1 MENNYTSS
9 PNYSDDTDSSI
20 ADCIES
26 ADWTDHPLG
35 LPDKWPEN
43 LQATISIMSNSKLPM
58 VLFWG
63 SDLYCF
69 YNKAYKSVIDG
80 NSAYPHKI
88 GKRGECLWF
97 DSWVSIK
104 EKIDQVFNDNK
115 TTWSEPTNNNI
126 VNKCEYSPIKD
137 PVGVGGVLVICQV
150 DMETVSKK
158 PGLNT
163 PFQKENHIL
172 ESITDGFFE
181 LQEDWTVI
189 QWNREAEI
197 QLKINR
203 DEILGKNL
211 WEVFPADKAQKS
223 YVEYKKALETKR
235 PSSFEEYFEPLGKW
249 FSVNVYPSTEGIT
262 VYFQNITQQRRLQL
276 INERTEQISGVAGW
290 EYDVSTGKVFI
301 TPKAYEIYGLP
312 KRKFLNPHVNQKLFD
327 EKSLH
332 KIDKAL
338 ERAINHNESYSIKLN
353 LIPKEGAKRIIQVN
367 GFPLTKEGK
376 VTKVYGTLEDIT
388 QEKEAQEKLEEAYQK
403 LKTAQHIA
411 KLGYWTHN
419 LVENKSDWSEE
430 VYNIWERDPDNF
442 TPNFENMLETIHPE
456 DKEIFLGDASEAFP
470 DKNFY
475 DTEHRIITPKDKV
488 KWILQR
494 ITLHRDEE
502 GNAKMLEGIAQ
513 DITEQKKQEEKI
525 KEALKEK
532 ETLLAEIHHRVKN
545 NLAVVSGMIQ
555 LQAFDEENEEL
566 RAKLLDSVVRI
577 GSMATIHEQLY
588 QSNSFSKLEF
598 SQNIKTLVEK
608 ILNTMPVQ
616 ADISLDLNLSAIQ
629 LNVNQAIP
637 CSLIVNEVVTNII
650 KHAFKGRKEG
660 KITIDLAENDDQ
672 FKLTITDDGVGF
684 PEDFDIS
691 KTNTLGYRLINT
703 LVEQLDATF
712 SYRSSP
718 DKEEVTVFH
727 LQFEKSEIKGIG
739 SVYI

>member
-1 MENNYTSS
+1 
-9 PNYSDDTDSSI
+9 
-20 ADCIES
+20 
-26 ADWTDHPLG
+26 
-35 LPDKWPEN
+35 
-43 LQATISIMSNSKLPM
+43 
-58 VLFWG
+58 
-63 SDLYCF
+63 
-69 YNKAYKSVIDG
+69 
-80 NSAYPHKI
+80 
-88 GKRGECLWF
+88 
-97 DSWVSIK
+97 
-104 EKIDQVFNDNK
+104 
-115 TTWSEPTNNNI
+115 
-126 VNKCEYSPIKD
+126 
-137 PVGVGGVLVICQV
+137 
-150 DMETVSKK
+150 METVSEKT
-158 PGLNT
+158 GLDT
-163 PFQKENHIL
+163 PFQKENNIL

-181 LQEDWTVI
+181 IQEDWTVI
-189 QWNREAEI
+189 RWNREAEM
-197 QLKINR
+197 QLKIKR

-249 FSVNVYPSTEGIT
+249 FSVNVHPSTEGIT
-262 VYFQNITQQRRLQL
+262 VYFQNITEQRRLQL

-290 EYDVSTGKVFI
+290 EYDVSTEKVFM

-312 KRKFLNPHVNQKLFD
+312 KRKFLSPHINQKLFD

-338 ERAINHNESYSIKLN
+338 ERAINHNESYSIELN
-353 LIPKEGAKRIIQVN
+353 LIPKEGKKRIIQVN

-388 QEKEAQEKLEEAYQK
+388 QEKEAQEELEKAYTK
-403 LKTAQHIA
+403 LKTSQQIA
-411 KLGYWTHN
+411 KLGYWSHD
-419 LVENKSDWSEE
+419 LIENDSDWSEE
-430 VYNIWERDPDNF
+430 VFNIWERDPDNF
-442 TPNFENMLETIHPE
+442 SPNFENLLDTIHPE
-456 DKEIFLGDASEAFP
+456 DKEIFLGDAAEAFP

-475 DTEHRIITPKDKV
+475 DSEHRIITPEGKV
-488 KWILQR
+488 KWILER

-502 GNAKMLEGIAQ
+502 GNPKMLEGIAQ

-525 KEALKEK
+525 REALKEK

-555 LQAFDEENEEL
+555 LQAFDEKNEVL

-616 ADISLDLNLSAIQ
+616 GDIALDLNLSAIQ

-660 KITIDLAENDDQ
+660 KITIDLEEDDNQ
-672 FKLTITDDGVGF
+672 LKLTIKDDGVGF

-712 SYRSSP
+712 SYRSSSE
-718 DKEEVTVFH
+718 KGEGAIFYI
-727 LQFEKSEIKGIG
+727 QFEKSEIKGIG
-739 SVYI
+739 SAYI